1 MHACESW
8 PGRDGIRITQAPRG
22 LPRRPWYHVE
32 RSEEGAMRLT
42 RWEPFREWD
51 EMFKG
56 FGPLFG
62 RMPATWPK
70 EVEYDFLPP
79 ADIVEHE
86 KEYLVKI
93 DLPDVKKEDVK
104 VLFDEGVLTVRGER
118 RVEKEEKGEKVHRT
132 ERFYGSFERSFT
144 LPEDVDPKMIRAET
158 KDGVL
163 ILTLPKTAVAK
174 AKPVAI
180 TVQ

>member
-1 MHACESW
+1 
-8 PGRDGIRITQAPRG
+8 
-22 LPRRPWYHVE
+22 
-32 RSEEGAMRLT
+32 MRLT
-42 RWEPFREWD
+42 RWEPFRDID

-56 FGPLFG
+56 FAPLMG
-62 RMPATWPK
+62 RLPVARAG
-70 EVEYDFLPP
+70 EAVYDFLPP

-93 DLPDVKKEDVK
+93 DLPEVRKEDVK
-104 VLFDEGVLTVRGER
+104 VLFDDGVLTVKGER
-118 RVEKEEKGEKVHRT
+118 KVEKEVKGETVHRT
-132 ERFYGSFERSFT
+132 ERFYGSFERSFM
-144 LPEDVDPKMIRAET
+144 LPDDVDPKLIRAES

-163 ILTLPKTAVAK
+163 TLSLPKVATAK